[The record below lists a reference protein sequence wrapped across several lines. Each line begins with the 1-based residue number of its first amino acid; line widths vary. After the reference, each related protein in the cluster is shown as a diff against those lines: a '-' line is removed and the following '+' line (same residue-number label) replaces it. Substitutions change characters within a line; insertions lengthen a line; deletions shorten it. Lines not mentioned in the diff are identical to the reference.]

1 MLRKLTRR
9 LCAASAIPLAAALAA
24 ACTGGEEYVQT
35 TFHPVSEYG
44 LSLNRVFLNTFVW
57 TMAILVIVIV
67 LVLVVIVRFRE
78 RPGQPPPR
86 QIHGN
91 TLMEMGW
98 TLIPAAIVS
107 FIAVP
112 TVQTIFSTQ
121 RPPVADALEIEV
133 VGHQWW
139 WEFRY
144 PAEAVTTANQFVIPV
159 GREVHLRLNSA
170 DVIHSFWVPRIG
182 GKRDVIP
189 TIRAAEGEN
198 PRPNHLVFTVTEAGE
213 FRGQCA
219 EYCGEAHA
227 IMAMYAEAVAPAE
240 FDAWVASMRAS
251 APAAAPTEAQEQQ
264 QAAAAG
270 AQVGA
275 QAARAAAPADSTPAG
290 PLTLEDQG
298 RQIFLGK
305 LCTAC
310 HSIAGTTATG
320 ALGPNLTRVGA
331 RRTVG
336 AGAAMMSVENLER
349 WIRDPQSLKAGA
361 LMPGA
366 QNGGGGFPATGLTDE
381 EIHAVA
387 AYLFSLK

>member
-1 MLRKLTRR
+1 MSRMTTRR
-9 LCAASAIPLAAALAA
+9 MCARGAIPLASLIAA
-24 ACTGGEEYVQT
+24 ACTGGVEYVQT

-44 LSLNRVFLNTFVW
+44 LSLNRVFVNTLVW
-57 TMAILVIVIV
+57 TMAILAVVIV
-67 LVLVVIVRFRE
+67 LVIVVIIRFRE
-78 RPGQPPPR
+78 RPGQPPPK

-91 TLMEMGW
+91 TLLEISW
-98 TLIPAAIVS
+98 TLIPAVIVS

-112 TVQTIFSTQ
+112 TVQTIFSSQ
-121 RPPVADALEIEV
+121 RPAVADALEIEV

-144 PAEAVTTANQFVIPV
+144 PAEGVTTANQFEIPV

-170 DVIHSFWVPRIG
+170 DVIHSFWIPRIG

-189 TIRAAEGEN
+189 TVRAAEGEN

-219 EYCGEAHA
+219 EFCGEAHA
-227 IMAMYAEAVAPAE
+227 IMAMYADAVSPAD
-240 FDAWVASMRAS
+240 FDAWVASMK
-251 APAAAPTEAQEQQ
+251 APAPVVAPTESQEQQ
-264 QAAAAG
+264 QAAAAAG
-270 AQVGA
+270 AQ
-275 QAARAAAPADSTPAG
+275 AAAPADSTPAG
-290 PLTLEDQG
+290 PMTLEQQG

-310 HSIAGTTATG
+310 HTIAGTTATG

-336 AGAAMMSVENLER
+336 AGAAMMSVESLER
-349 WIRDPQSLKAGA
+349 WIRNPQLLKAGA
-361 LMPGA
+361 LMPGV
-366 QNGGGGFPATGLTDE
+366 QNGGGGFPPTGLTEE

-387 AYLFSLK
+387 TYLFSLK